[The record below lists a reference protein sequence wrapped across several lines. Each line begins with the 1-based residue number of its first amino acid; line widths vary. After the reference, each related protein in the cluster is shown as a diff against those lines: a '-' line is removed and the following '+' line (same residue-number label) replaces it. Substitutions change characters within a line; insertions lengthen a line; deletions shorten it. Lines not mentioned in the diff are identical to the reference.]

1 MRYRTPLPSSTW
13 LVLSVLPF
21 LVLGCVTTNGG
32 QGSSDNSPDV
42 ISQTEIQEIGNVV
55 DAYTLVQHYHPQW
68 LEKRGRSSIERP
80 GDVVVYVEHSRQG
93 GPSTLRQVAVAN
105 IQKIEYLSPG
115 EATMEYGSGHDNG
128 AIRVHLKDGSSP

>member
-1 MRYRTPLPSSTW
+1 MRYRTPLTRLTW
-13 LVLSVLPF
+13 LVLLVLPF
-21 LVLGCVTTNGG
+21 VALGCVTTDGG
-32 QGSSDNSPDV
+32 QGSSGHSPNV
-42 ISQTEIQEIGNVV
+42 ISQKEIQEIGDVV

-93 GPSTLRQVAVAN
+93 GPSSLRQISVAN
-105 IQKIEYLSPG
+105 VQRIEYLPPG

>member
-1 MRYRTPLPSSTW
+1 MRYQRLFLAWSVL
-13 LVLSVLPF
+13 LVLPVL
-21 LVLGCVTTNGG
+21 LVACVST
-32 QGSSDNSPDV
+32 GSSENGASDYSPNV
-42 ISQTEIQEIGNVV
+42 ITQKEIQDLGNVA

-80 GDVVVYVEHSRQG
+80 GDIVVYVENSEQG
-93 GPSTLRQVAVAN
+93 GPGTLRQVAAAN
-105 IQKIEYLSPG
+105 VEKIEYLPPG

>member
-1 MRYRTPLPSSTW
+1 MQYRTPLNLSTW
-13 LVLSVLPF
+13 LVLSLFPF
-21 LVLGCVTTNGG
+21 LVLGCVTTEGG
-32 QGSSDNSPDV
+32 QGGAENSPGV
-42 ISQTEIQEIGNVV
+42 ISQQEIQEIGDVV

-105 IQKIEYLSPG
+105 VQKIEYLSPG
-115 EATMEYGSGHDNG
+115 EATM
-128 AIRVHLKDGSSP
+128 

>member
-1 MRYRTPLPSSTW
+1 MRYRTPNRLSTW
-13 LVLSVLPF
+13 FILFVLPF
-21 LVLGCVTTNGG
+21 MVLGCVTTDKG
-32 QGSSDNSPDV
+32 QGSSGQSPDV
-42 ISQTEIQEIGNVV
+42 ISQKEIQEIGNVV

-105 IQKIEYLSPG
+105 VQKIEYLSPG